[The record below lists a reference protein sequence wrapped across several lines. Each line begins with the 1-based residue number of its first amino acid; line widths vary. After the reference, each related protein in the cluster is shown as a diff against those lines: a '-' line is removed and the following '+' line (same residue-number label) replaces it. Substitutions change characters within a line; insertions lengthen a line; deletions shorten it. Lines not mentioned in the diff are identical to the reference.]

1 MNLRVPF
8 IHSFNSCIGRNCTSS
23 NFNNFSYSFDFSTYY
38 IFIYIF
44 TGGNQF
50 FVFVPFRRLDH
61 LFLLRL
67 KFYKKKINK
76 RNQFPIYSQNAKMS
90 IGDEIKNKD
99 AQKMFLRIIS
109 LERFFLFLYLL
120 LYYECTVHEHVRV
133 HWKAKKSVLMCLCI
147 CVCVCRY

>member
-1 MNLRVPF
+1 MFHSF
-8 IHSFNSCIGRNCTSS
+8 IHSIHALDEIAQVRI
-23 NFNNFSYSFDFSTYY
+23 ST
-38 IFIYIF
+38 ILAILLIFQHITFIYIF